1 MLSEVQEKRPQAR
14 LAGVLVEKMYMGGE
28 EVIVGMK
35 RDANFGAMLMFGLG
49 GIYVEAFRDVSFR
62 IAPVDIKEI
71 QRMIEE
77 TAAGKIL
84 MGLRGTTYDVEAVAL
99 VIHSIGR
106 IALDFPAIQEIE
118 INPLKVLEKGKG
130 AVALDARMILS

>member
-1 MLSEVQEKRPQAR
+1 
-14 LAGVLVEKMYMGGE
+14 
-28 EVIVGMK
+28 
-35 RDANFGAMLMFGLG
+35 MFGLG